1 MRDVALDWSLMVDMA
16 LLQVRATGSVQA
28 AANTS
33 TPINLAM
40 GTITTSASRFAV
52 CALHTDWLRG
62 RG

>member
-1 MRDVALDWSLMVDMA
+1 MVDMA

-52 CALHTDWLRG
+52 CVLHTDWLRG